1 MASCFR
7 RRRFPFFVCVEII
20 FDDGKK
26 GGGEE
31 GRKKVAVHRE
41 TVELRRYA
49 DAILEVRGKKRFIVE
64 YFICC
69 LILDLFSVS
78 GPRHN
83 YITTQRPFHPRHAL
97 VMCIKWSLS
106 EFLNREFI

>member
-1 MASCFR
+1 MMER
-7 RRRFPFFVCVEII
+7 R
-20 FDDGKK
+20 
-26 GGGEE
+26 EE
-31 GRKKVAVHRE
+31 GKKVAVHRE